1 MERRKVIEAISA
13 ARSEIVMLYPF
24 YGSILMNLRVALAD
38 CGTAATDMRRLIFDP
53 QFVLRL
59 SSEELQF
66 VMMHEVMHNV
76 LRHCIRGADKISE
89 IYNVAADIVVNS
101 NIMKSMGVTSF
112 AVDGCEVM
120 HKAPDGKEGYMY
132 SAEDIYDMLL
142 AREMSLPGGDESS
155 MQPAAQANKEKK
167 NKNQPLDRHDLWGQ
181 IKVDQE
187 LVDELNRILRQA
199 IDDAG
204 ESGLAGMPMEIRRL
218 AAELPDA
225 GRVNWREL
233 LHDFVQTACDDYDYS
248 FNPVDRR
255 YSDSEFLLPAFNE
268 TESYSVED
276 IWFVVDTSASV
287 EDEALEVVYA
297 ELKSA
302 VMQFTSF
309 KAMLSFFD
317 LQVTEPV
324 EFDDVDSLMDI
335 KPVGGG
341 GTDFDS
347 IFEYMADNMDEK
359 LPRAVIILTDGYAE
373 WPAEEMSQ
381 GVPVLWIIVDSNR
394 MCPWGLTV
402 QIEDE

>member
-1 MERRKVIEAISA
+1 MTC
-13 ARSEIVMLYPF
+13 YW
-24 YGSILMNLRVALAD
+24 
-38 CGTAATDMRRLIFDP
+38 
-53 QFVLRL
+53 
-59 SSEELQF
+59 SEECLFPEEMRVQCSLQ
-66 VMMHEVMHNV
+66 
-76 LRHCIRGADKISE
+76 LRQIR
-89 IYNVAADIVVNS
+89 
-101 NIMKSMGVTSF
+101 
-112 AVDGCEVM
+112 
-120 HKAPDGKEGYMY
+120 
-132 SAEDIYDMLL
+132 
-142 AREMSLPGGDESS
+142 R
-155 MQPAAQANKEKK
+155 KK

-394 MCPWGLTV
+394 ICPWGLTV
-402 QIEDE
+402 QIEGE

>member
-13 ARSEIVMLYPF
+13 AHSEIVMLYPF

-120 HKAPDGKEGYMY
+120 HKAPDGKEGYLY

-142 AREMSLPGGDESS
+142 ARGMSLPGGDESS

-287 EDEALEVVYA
+287 EDKALEVVYA

-381 GVPVLWIIVDSNR
+381 EVPVLWIILDSNR

-402 QIEDE
+402 QIEGE

>member
-120 HKAPDGKEGYMY
+120 HKAPDGKEGYLY
-132 SAEDIYDMLL
+132 SAEDVYDMLL
-142 AREMSLPGGDESS
+142 VRGTSLPGGDESS
-155 MQPAAQANKEKK
+155 MQTAAQANKEKK
-167 NKNQPLDRHDLWGQ
+167 SKNQALDRHDLWGQ

-187 LVDELNRILRQA
+187 LVDELDRILRQA

-268 TESYSVED
+268 TESYRVED
-276 IWFVVDTSASV
+276 IWLVVDTSAS
-287 EDEALEVVYA
+287 EKDEALEVVYA

-309 KAMLSFFD
+309 KAILSFFD
-317 LQVTEPV
+317 LQVTDPV
-324 EFDDVDSLMDI
+324 EFGDVDSLMDI

-381 GVPVLWIIVDSNR
+381 GVPVLWIIVDSDR
-394 MCPWGLTV
+394 RCPWGLTV
-402 QIEDE
+402 QIEGE

>member
-1 MERRKVIEAISA
+1 MERRKVIEAIST

-38 CGTAATDMRRLIFDP
+38 CGTAATDMRKLIFDP

-76 LRHCIRGADKISE
+76 LRHCIRGVDKISE
-89 IYNVAADIVVNS
+89 IYNIAADIVVNS

-112 AVDGCEVM
+112 TVDGEEVM
-120 HKAPDGKEGYMY
+120 HKAPDDKEGYLY
-132 SAEDIYDMLL
+132 SAEEIYDMLM
-142 AREMSLPGGDESS
+142 AIGMSKSGGDEDS
-155 MQPAAQANKEKK
+155 MLPETSDNEAEQ
-167 NKNQPLDRHDLWGQ
+167 NQTLDRHDLWGQ

-187 LVDELNRILRQA
+187 LVDELDRILRQA
-199 IDDAG
+199 IEDAKMTG
-204 ESGLAGMPMEIRRL
+204 TAGIPMVVRKLAE
-218 AAELPDA
+218 ELPDA

-233 LHDFVQTACDDYDYS
+233 LHDFVQTACDNYDYTFS
-248 FNPVDRR
+248 PVDRR

-268 TESYSVED
+268 TESYRVED

-287 EDEALEVVYA
+287 DDASLEIVYS

-302 VMQFTSF
+302 VTQFTSF
-309 KAMLSFFD
+309 KATLSFFD

-341 GTDFDS
+341 GTDFDV
-347 IFEYMADNMDEK
+347 IFEYMEEHMEDE
-359 LPRAVIILTDGYAE
+359 LPRAIVILTDGYAE
-373 WPAEEMSQ
+373 WPYESMALE
-381 GVPVLWIIVDSNR
+381 VPVLWIITGSDR
-394 MCPWGLTV
+394 RCPWGITV
-402 QIEDE
+402 QI

>member
-120 HKAPDGKEGYMY
+120 HKAPDGKEGYLY

-142 AREMSLPGGDESS
+142 VRGMSFPGGDESS

-167 NKNQPLDRHDLWGQ
+167 NIND
-181 IKVDQE
+181 
-187 LVDELNRILRQA
+187 
-199 IDDAG
+199 
-204 ESGLAGMPMEIRRL
+204 
-218 AAELPDA
+218 
-225 GRVNWREL
+225 
-233 LHDFVQTACDDYDYS
+233 
-248 FNPVDRR
+248 
-255 YSDSEFLLPAFNE
+255 
-268 TESYSVED
+268 
-276 IWFVVDTSASV
+276 
-287 EDEALEVVYA
+287 
-297 ELKSA
+297 
-302 VMQFTSF
+302 
-309 KAMLSFFD
+309 
-317 LQVTEPV
+317 
-324 EFDDVDSLMDI
+324 
-335 KPVGGG
+335 
-341 GTDFDS
+341 GT
-347 IFEYMADNMDEK
+347 
-359 LPRAVIILTDGYAE
+359 G
-373 WPAEEMSQ
+373 
-381 GVPVLWIIVDSNR
+381 
-394 MCPWGLTV
+394 
-402 QIEDE
+402 

>member
-120 HKAPDGKEGYMY
+120 HKAPDGKEGYLY
-132 SAEDIYDMLL
+132 SAEDVYDMLL
-142 AREMSLPGGDESS
+142 VRGTSLPGGDESS
-155 MQPAAQANKEKK
+155 MQTAAQANKEKK
-167 NKNQPLDRHDLWGQ
+167 SKNQALDRHDLWGQ

-187 LVDELNRILRQA
+187 LVDELDRILRQA

-268 TESYSVED
+268 TESYRVED

-287 EDEALEVVYA
+287 KDEALEVVYA

-309 KAMLSFFD
+309 KAILSFFD
-317 LQVTEPV
+317 LQVTDPV
-324 EFDDVDSLMDI
+324 EFGDVDSLMDI

-381 GVPVLWIIVDSNR
+381 GVPVLWIIVDSDR
-394 MCPWGLTV
+394 RCPWGLTV
-402 QIEDE
+402 QIEGE